1 MFKSLTYYL
10 CFKNKRVIFD
20 DLVDKILF
28 QICEEIFMCYEINI
42 VEIDSDDDCVRFLI
56 QSVQSLLRIMIV
68 QTIKSIIVKSIL

>member
-1 MFKSLTYYL
+1 
-10 CFKNKRVIFD
+10 
-20 DLVDKILF
+20 
-28 QICEEIFMCYEINI
+28 MCYEINI